1 MTPKT
6 IVLISA
12 LVLLLVG
19 GCSVGGMYFS
29 YNRQEV
35 QARNSCQAQL
45 GNIENVLD
53 NMWKNFQEIG
63 GIADRERETAM
74 KMFREYAEART
85 SDGQGQMMAWVTE
98 QNPTASPQ
106 IYQDLQ
112 ARLTAGR
119 QEYRQSQT
127 YMLELVRAHANI
139 VQDPFR
145 KFFIRNDE
153 VFAFNVI
160 ASRDTEEAV
169 RTGRDDRTFTLPPLT
184 K

>member
-1 MTPKT
+1 MTTKL
-6 IVLISA
+6 IVAIS
-12 LVLLLVG
+12 LLLFVSIG
-19 GCSVGGMYFS
+19 GCSVANMYFS
-29 YNRQEV
+29 YNRQEI
-35 QARNSCQAQL
+35 QARNACQAQI

-74 KMFREYAEART
+74 KLFREYAEART

-98 QNPTASPQ
+98 QNPSVSPK
-106 IYQDLQ
+106 IYEDLQ

-127 YMLELVRAHANI
+127 YMLELVRAHSNI
-139 VQDPFR
+139 IADPFSS
-145 KFFIRNDE
+145 FFIKNTTPFQFTVISSEGTKTAVKTGKDE
-153 VFAFNVI
+153 RVF
-160 ASRDTEEAV
+160 E
-169 RTGRDDRTFTLPPLT
+169 LPVT